1 MKAKTF
7 SNIWDAIEDDPEV
20 AAIMTTR
27 SEVAIAISER
37 IRGWRATQAQAAK
50 RLGTTQPRLNDL
62 LKGRINKFSLDT
74 LLTLAKRAGLR
85 VKIDIRAAA

>member
-7 SNIWDAIEDDPEV
+7 SNVWDALEHDPEM

-27 SEVAIAISER
+27 SEVAIAVSKR
-37 IRGWRATQAQAAK
+37 VRGWKTTQAQAAR

-85 VKIDIRAAA
+85 VRIDIRAAA